1 MANSEEQKPIERLH
15 DNLYIVTKAYFNAG
29 ERLQSLKIWSEMS
42 LATLSFL
49 VIMLSLCNAY
59 DLNLGCKP
67 QSMGFISV
75 VSAIF
80 VLVYSILV
88 SSRNYGV
95 RSEKMH
101 RCGLELNKL
110 LRQIRLIVSVPAN
123 HTEKRYSELDKA
135 YSAILDRYDNYEDVD
150 YLHGKMKKWPEKA
163 NWKNKLRYFYHSR
176 IVLWIYFIGPL
187 GAILFFLVSLFK

>member
-29 ERLQSLKIWSEMS
+29 KRLQSLKVCSEIS

-49 VIMLSLCNAY
+49 VILLSLCNAY
-59 DLNLGCKP
+59 DLNLGSKS
-67 QSMGFISV
+67 QLIDFISV

-95 RSEKMH
+95 RSERMH

-110 LRQIRLIVSVPAN
+110 LRQIRLIVSVPEN
-123 HTEKRYSELDKA
+123 HTDKQYSELDKA
-135 YSAILDRYDNYEDVD
+135 YSDILDRYDNYEDVD

-163 NWKNKLRYFYHSR
+163 NWKNILQYHYCSR
-176 IVLWIYFIGPL
+176 KVFVIYFIGPL
-187 GAILFFLVSLFK
+187 VAIVFFLVSLFK